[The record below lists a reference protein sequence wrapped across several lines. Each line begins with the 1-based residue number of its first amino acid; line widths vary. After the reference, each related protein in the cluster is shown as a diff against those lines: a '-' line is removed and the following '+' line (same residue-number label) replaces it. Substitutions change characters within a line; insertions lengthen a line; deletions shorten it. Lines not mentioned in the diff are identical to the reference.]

1 MKMSEFKPLS
11 SKPYSVV
18 IDWSA
23 DMCSYGY
30 NEWFSSAIY
39 TYVGDKW
46 GLDQNVY
53 PIVREITFQEDQIL
67 SYSHAFPAWR

>member
-1 MKMSEFKPLS
+1 MKMSGFKPLS

-23 DMCSYGY
+23 DMCMTTMSG
-30 NEWFSSAIY
+30 SQVPY
-39 TYVGDKW
+39 TLTWGDKR
-46 GLDQNVY
+46 GLDQNDY

-67 SYSHAFPAWR
+67 SYPHAFPAWG